1 MYLTHFV
8 HAFSQQTLKLRLEY
22 EIAVA
27 QSFAQN
33 YFAPCLRLCVW
44 LNVRVKSQHNMTSYS
59 VAYQGEPGAWGEQ
72 AVFDLFAQRGVPA
85 PRQTF
90 DAVFDDVASAACD
103 FGVVPLEN
111 SLGGA
116 IHRNYDLLMR
126 HSLHV
131 VGEVIVPI
139 HWCLITQ
146 PSAKLEDIR
155 VVMSHWQAL
164 AQCERTLGRVLPAA
178 QRREVYDTAG
188 SVKMLKESGAQDTA
202 ALAGRRAA
210 QLYAM
215 PVLMEGL
222 EDEQTNFTRFA
233 LLSRQTALP
242 AGLQRDGAEYK
253 TSIVF
258 TVKHIPGSLFR
269 ALAAFSLR
277 DIDLAKIESRPL
289 QSAPWEYLFYV
300 DFAGR
305 AEDANCAR
313 ALSHLSEMTTTL
325 RVLGSYPKSIVN

>member
-1 MYLTHFV
+1 
-8 HAFSQQTLKLRLEY
+8 
-22 EIAVA
+22 
-27 QSFAQN
+27 
-33 YFAPCLRLCVW
+33 
-44 LNVRVKSQHNMTSYS
+44 MTTYS

-72 AVFDLFAQRGVPA
+72 AAIDLFGANASPVPLA
-85 PRQTF
+85 T
-90 DAVFDDVASAACD
+90 FDDVFAQVTAGTVEY
-103 FGVVPLEN
+103 GVVPLEN

-131 VGEVIVPI
+131 VSEVIVPI
-139 HWCLITQ
+139 HWCLITW
-146 PSAKLEDIR
+146 PNVNAADLR

-164 AQCERTLGRVLPAA
+164 AQCERSLGRLLPNA

-188 SVKMLKESGAQDTA
+188 SVKMLKESGAKDTA

-210 QLYAM
+210 QLYDL

-222 EDEQTNFTRFA
+222 EDEATNFTRFA
-233 LLSRQTALP
+233 LLSRQPSVP
-242 AGLQRDGAEYK
+242 APLQRDEAPNK

-258 TVKHIPGSLFR
+258 TVKHMPGSLFR

-305 AEDANCAR
+305 ADDENCAR
-313 ALSHLSEMTTTL
+313 ALSHLAEMTLTL
-325 RVLGSYPKSIVN
+325 RVLGSYPKAIVNSAGLTQNPG